1 MPPRNRELSCCLYSS
16 WEPIHHSDASHR
28 PLLAMIQNPVSGES
42 RIQLSTV
49 VESTNRPQ
57 IETNPTVTTGF
68 GFFGNYGYAT
78 GSLKT
83 QMILSHP
90 APMQPEKK

>member
-1 MPPRNRELSCCLYSS
+1 MTQS
-16 WEPIHHSDASHR
+16 
-28 PLLAMIQNPVSGES
+28 PVSGES

-49 VESTNRPQ
+49 EESTDRPQ
-57 IETNPTVTTGF
+57 IETNLTVITEF

-83 QMILSHP
+83 QMILFHP
-90 APMQPEKK
+90 APMQPETK